1 MDARGRLRTDDR
13 AGPTCNESHSR
24 NHAPSPPHSSF
35 TARHSSTAAAA
46 ATVSLD
52 KKSIL
57 HTAAAASIV
66 RHVRTPM
73 ASMNTAAP
81 MMLRA
86 KLTAMAVTSSCV
98 RSWRFHLKRPERV
111 HTLSHN
117 LKRSPCPM
125 ADAAA
130 ESSAPKRVN
139 PSEMEDATA
148 APKRAKPS
156 EEDDS
161 GAAAPERAAALQV
174 IRAEFL
180 CPITSALMTDPVMA
194 TDGHTYERR
203 NITRALQVNGVSP
216 MTNVKLTDLTLTP
229 NIALRRIMEA
239 SGVTSLRSLS
249 DSGRTTQSEALEH
262 ASKILARTPT
272 TSTKYNWKRAEGRIE
287 EVWREAVREADERGD
302 FFVVVNITDRR
313 AEKDTSMHRGFYAKL
328 GRGVDIDEINGLASE
343 DGGYKC
349 SRFRAASCLMQCAK
363 AMGFHVFH
371 SRTTSDTAN
380 FIAILFVQCPE
391 DIRQAKEVA
400 EKYK

>member
-1 MDARGRLRTDDR
+1 
-13 AGPTCNESHSR
+13 
-24 NHAPSPPHSSF
+24 
-35 TARHSSTAAAA
+35 
-46 ATVSLD
+46 
-52 KKSIL
+52 
-57 HTAAAASIV
+57 
-66 RHVRTPM
+66 
-73 ASMNTAAP
+73 
-81 MMLRA
+81 
-86 KLTAMAVTSSCV
+86 
-98 RSWRFHLKRPERV
+98 
-111 HTLSHN
+111 
-117 LKRSPCPM
+117 M

-349 SRFRAASCLMQCAK
+349 SRFWAASCLMQCAK

-380 FIAILFVQCPE
+380 YIAILFVQCPE